1 MAGIVVMSCCVVI
14 ILGIVCIAVN
24 IFLTGSE
31 TYDTRCMSKMTA
43 VYCVECIEVG
53 LPGI

>member
-1 MAGIVVMSCCVVI
+1 M
-14 ILGIVCIAVN
+14 IVCFAVN
-24 IFLTGSE
+24 IILTGNE
-31 TYDTRCMSKMTA
+31 TCDTRCMSKMTA

>member
-1 MAGIVVMSCCVVI
+1 M
-14 ILGIVCIAVN
+14 IVCIAVN
-24 IFLTGSE
+24 IILTGNE